1 MQRIANSERS
11 VRLDTL
17 PPMSQ
22 PPDQPYRL
30 PRDRYLDLLAS
41 DSDRFADLLAE
52 ADPARRVPSCPDW
65 SAVDLF
71 WHLTEVQWFW
81 GTIVRD
87 RLSDPA
93 VAEERKPARPSDLD
107 ALGHLFATVSEEL
120 RDALANSPDETPV
133 WTWADDQTAG
143 FVLRRQA
150 HEALI
155 HRVDAELVSGDS
167 TALDPELATDGV
179 DEVVRVMYGGTPSWA
194 TFTATAGRVAVRAL
208 DTDGAWNLAVGTI
221 SGTDPDSG
229 HRYENEPAVDVV
241 EGARPVAEVSAD
253 AGTLDAW
260 FWGRAGADAVTH
272 TGDRTAIDALEAVL
286 RTGIQ

>member
-1 MQRIANSERS
+1 M
-11 VRLDTL
+11 T
-17 PPMSQ
+17 Q
-22 PPDQPYRL
+22 PLNQPLAQPYRL
-30 PRDRYLDLLAS
+30 PRERYLDLLAS

-52 ADPARRVPSCPDW
+52 ADPARRVPTCPDW
-65 SAVDLF
+65 SAVDLL

-93 VAEERKPARPSDLD
+93 VAEENKPDRPTDLD
-107 ALGHLFATVSEEL
+107 ALGHLFATVSEAL
-120 RDALANSPDETPV
+120 RDALADTPDETSV

-155 HRVDAELVSGDS
+155 HRVDAELVGGNR
-167 TALDPELATDGV
+167 TALDPELATDGI
-179 DEVVRVMYGGTPSWA
+179 DEVVRVMYGGTPGWA
-194 TFTATAGRVAVRAL
+194 TFTATAGPVAIRAT
-208 DTDGAWNLAVGTI
+208 DTGGAWDLAIGSI
-221 SGTDPDSG
+221 NGTDPDSG
-229 HRYENEPAVDVV
+229 HTYEDEPAVAVV
-241 EGARPVAEVSAD
+241 EGKEPVAEVSAD

-260 FWGRAGADAVTH
+260 FWGRAGADAVTQR
-272 TGDRTAIDALEAVL
+272 GDSSAVDALAAVV